1 MRVVKYFHHIKSMLG
16 FDICNLLDKLIG
28 KKVKV
33 HQMSIE
39 FLAILFRPFKAQIFI
54 QYNKIRKQYLFFQIL
69 WFLTV
74 YELQFKQKKNICH
87 LNLGTIFKATNFNK
101 QSELRF
107 SNSYIFKRPKSE
119 YVVSKC
125 YKACHE
131 MMSARYK
138 FEAFMTNPYCNKC
151 YYLFF

>member
-1 MRVVKYFHHIKSMLG
+1 MLG

-74 YELQFKQKKNICH
+74 YELQFEQKNICH
-87 LNLGTIFKATNFNK
+87 LSFGTTLQMNAGIYGESTFRTCKNDRETLYRGK
-101 QSELRF
+101 PQ
-107 SNSYIFKRPKSE
+107 
-119 YVVSKC
+119 
-125 YKACHE
+125 
-131 MMSARYK
+131 
-138 FEAFMTNPYCNKC
+138 
-151 YYLFF
+151 